1 MSESLIIATR
11 ESPLALAQANHV
23 KAELESVVPGL
34 TVALLGM
41 TTRGDQILD
50 KPLAKVGGK
59 GLFIKELELA
69 LQEGR
74 AHLAVHSLKD
84 VPMVL
89 PKGFA
94 LAAIL
99 QREDARDAF
108 VSNRFATLAEM
119 PAGAVV
125 GTSSLRRAS
134 VLKRAYPGLN
144 FQSVRGNV
152 NTRLAKLDGGE
163 FDGIIL
169 AAAGLIRLGFTARIK
184 NRISIEESLPA
195 PGQAA
200 IGIEIVSDDEE
211 TAEIVSEL
219 DHAPTAIACIAERM
233 VSRLLG
239 GSCALPLAA
248 YADFVDGD
256 HPLRLRAF
264 VANLDGSVYLT
275 AEAFGTPDS
284 PEALGEIVADKLK
297 AQGADK
303 LIASFK

>member
-11 ESPLALAQANHV
+11 ESPLAWAQANQV
-23 KAELESVVPGL
+23 KAELESVVPDL
-34 TVALLGM
+34 TVGLLGM

-89 PKGFA
+89 PRGFA

-99 QREDARDAF
+99 KREDARDAF

-134 VLKRAYPGLN
+134 VLKRAYPTLN
-144 FQSVRGNV
+144 FQSLRGNV

-169 AAAGLIRLGFTARIK
+169 AAAGLIRLGFTARITH
-184 NRISIEESLPA
+184 RISTEESLPA

-200 IGIEIVSDDEE
+200 LGIEVLSDDED

-219 DHAPTAIACIAERM
+219 DHAPTAIACTAERM

-248 YADFVDGD
+248 YADFVEGNK
-256 HPLRLRAF
+256 PLRLRAF
-264 VANLDGSVYLT
+264 VANLDGSVYLS
-275 AEAFGTPDS
+275 AEAFGTPDM
-284 PEALGEIVADKLK
+284 PEALGEIVADLLK
-297 AQGADK
+297 RQGADQV
-303 LIASFK
+303 IASLK

>member
-34 TVALLGM
+34 TVSLLGM

-59 GLFIKELELA
+59 GLFIKELEVA
-69 LQEGR
+69 MQEGR

-94 LAAIL
+94 LAAIMK
-99 QREDARDAF
+99 REDARDAF

-134 VLKRAYPGLN
+134 VLKRAYPTLI
-144 FQSVRGNV
+144 FQSLRGNV
-152 NTRLAKLDGGE
+152 NTRLAKLDGDE

-169 AAAGLIRLGFTARIK
+169 ATAGLIRLGFASRITH
-184 NRISIEESLPA
+184 RISIEESLPA

-200 IGIEIVSDDEE
+200 IGIEIVSDDED
-211 TAEIVSEL
+211 TAEIVSDL

-256 HPLRLRAF
+256 KPLRLRAF

-275 AEAFGTPDS
+275 AEAFGTPDA
-284 PEALGEIVADKLK
+284 PEALGHIVADQLK
-297 AQGADK
+297 VQGADK
-303 LIASFK
+303 IIASLK